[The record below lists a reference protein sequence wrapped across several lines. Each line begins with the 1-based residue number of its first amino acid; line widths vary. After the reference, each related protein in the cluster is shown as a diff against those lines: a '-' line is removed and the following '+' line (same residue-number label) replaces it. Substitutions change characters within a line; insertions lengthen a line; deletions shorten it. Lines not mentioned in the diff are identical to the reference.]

1 MTSLSHNRHDKRQLG
16 APKPVMLI
24 KPPGPKIPWLAY
36 AALYRDPLGYLTR
49 VARKYG
55 DIIHVGLTGRH
66 DFLLNHPDYIRT
78 VLLDQDGLRRSVHR
92 PLQRL
97 LGQSLLTTRGRIH
110 RQQRALLQP
119 VFQKQRIAALGE
131 VMVEQT
137 ARWSEKWRD
146 GATVDMEDE
155 MTRLS
160 MSITGKTLFDVDVE
174 SEASEVADAL
184 IKVLSATRFNNLL
197 LASKKLAKLPLPA
210 NRRFQHAAKRLDQF
224 IYQMIAERHAE
235 SSDRPDLLSVL
246 VRTSKEKPRLMND
259 QKIRNQILT
268 FFVAGHETVATALM
282 WTWYLLA
289 KDPGVTEKLH
299 TEIDAVL
306 GGKLPAVADLEG
318 LPYAKMVFAES
329 MRIYPPVWII
339 GRHAV
344 RDVNINGWVIPK
356 GSYIHVS
363 QFLMHRD
370 ARYFPEPERFDPE
383 RWRPEA
389 IAARPRFSYF
399 PFGGGGLQ
407 CIGEGFAWTQA
418 MLVIGTLASRWQM
431 RLAPGP
437 PIELEPQ
444 LTLGSKY
451 GMPMKLERRHR
462 PTS

>member
-1 MTSLSHNRHDKRQLG
+1 
-16 APKPVMLI
+16 
-24 KPPGPKIPWLAY
+24 
-36 AALYRDPLGYLTR
+36 LYRDPLGYLTR

-55 DIIHVGLTGRH
+55 DIIHVGLTGRR

-131 VMVEQT
+131 VMVQQT

-210 NRRFQHAAKRLDQF
+210 NRRSQHAAKRLDQF

-318 LPYAKMVFAES
+318 LPYAKMVFAE
-329 MRIYPPVWII
+329 
-339 GRHAV
+339 
-344 RDVNINGWVIPK
+344 
-356 GSYIHVS
+356 
-363 QFLMHRD
+363 
-370 ARYFPEPERFDPE
+370 PERFDPE

>member
-1 MTSLSHNRHDKRQLG
+1 MSQRRGTSAAVVLSLEQHDLIRPQSPVGEQLAKIVRYGPEVFSDHNAFVLDAQQRGYSQQGLG
-16 APKPVMLI
+16 GTPNVCAVRSLQAVRNDIEAVQAKHMI
-24 KPPGPKIPWLAY
+24 KPDRPGIAH
-36 AALYRDPLGYLTR
+36 G
-49 VARKYG
+49 
-55 DIIHVGLTGRH
+55 GL
-66 DFLLNHPDYIRT
+66 
-78 VLLDQDGLRRSVHR
+78 
-92 PLQRL
+92 
-97 LGQSLLTTRGRIH
+97 
-110 RQQRALLQP
+110 
-119 VFQKQRIAALGE
+119 
-131 VMVEQT
+131 
-137 ARWSEKWRD
+137 
-146 GATVDMEDE
+146 
-155 MTRLS
+155 
-160 MSITGKTLFDVDVE
+160 
-174 SEASEVADAL
+174 
-184 IKVLSATRFNNLL
+184 
-197 LASKKLAKLPLPA
+197 
-210 NRRFQHAAKRLDQF
+210 QHAAKRLDQF

-289 KDPGVTEKLH
+289 KDPSVTEKLH
-299 TEIDAVL
+299 AEIDAVL

-329 MRIYPPVWII
+329 MRIYPPVWIV